1 MWAAIALASLVQ
13 SPAPSAVFDAFEVAT
28 IKPTDPD
35 DVNPGRYI
43 RMQSA
48 HIFQVK
54 NYTVNGLIA
63 AAYSLTPRAISGGPS
78 WTESEHYEI
87 IAKTPGDPR
96 PTWDDQ
102 MAMLRQLLA
111 DRFGL
116 TIHREKKTFPVYEIT
131 VAKGGS
137 KLKDSTALP
146 DESSNVTSTVHPAAA
161 GGIDY
166 VFLPA
171 RNVTLA
177 QFASV
182 LQRAIL
188 DRAVVDHTG
197 LTGRYDFDLEW
208 TPDETQFA
216 GELTP
221 VSPDS
226 GKPAF
231 VPALQRLGLKI
242 EATRAPIEAI
252 VIDRVAR
259 PSDN

>member
-1 MWAAIALASLVQ
+1 MNPQTL
-13 SPAPSAVFDAFEVAT
+13 PA
-28 IKPTDPD
+28 
-35 DVNPGRYI
+35 RYI
-43 RMQSA
+43 S
-48 HIFQVK
+48 
-54 NYTVNGLIA
+54 
-63 AAYSLTPRAISGGPS
+63 
-78 WTESEHYEI
+78 
-87 IAKTPGDPR
+87 
-96 PTWDDQ
+96 
-102 MAMLRQLLA
+102 
-111 DRFGL
+111 
-116 TIHREKKTFPVYEIT
+116 
-131 VAKGGS
+131 
-137 KLKDSTALP
+137 
-146 DESSNVTSTVHPAAA
+146 AAA

-221 VSPDS
+221 VSPES

-252 VIDRVAR
+252 VIDRVSR